1 MGKPVVLYTKEQL
14 PPREPLPREFVPIV
28 SIDHLSQDFEDLPV
42 DNILALGDQTLLRQF
57 QRAFNEISQNRRT
70 TEVGSQPTR
79 DQGQMRPVRYQERN
93 NMEQGHMP
101 ATARS
106 QSQSQPATYR
116 ALSRPTSAQ
125 SAGML
130 MLDTSDDGIQ
140 LPPGW
145 RPSIPT
151 QQLYQVYNPQP
162 EQHNDLLSESIDQ
175 AEVLGPLVV
184 SLYNMLAKLE
194 SQPIYEV
201 LLYLSGH
208 GMDPGNL
215 CLIPDTIK
223 PHPARDDLR
232 DKDPIQCYTDECQQD
247 YLRTFYEAF
256 RRIEAYKGP
265 LGFVGGELY
274 AHQRGYVGVLGVL
287 GLWCYAHKCSPDGL
301 FHHLVIVADCC
312 FAGIWGATL
321 DRIMKCTEP
330 CLEEYRVLLLKYPVS
345 IQCATDKFEA
355 SHGGSFTPLWYFL
368 QTASELQ
375 LKGYERKYEEYK
387 RSHGEPA
394 SHDFETQHPWFIST
408 SAHAPSCKCFDNAD
422 FFVYLLGEQTTEL
435 QGDLQNS
442 VNRMALANAC
452 SPETEM
458 AFPDILNGL
467 QGYSPL
473 THPYVTALAGAALNL
488 RENLQV
494 KKRQVES
501 GDRTSLRSDSQ
512 HQRLLDRLKKS
523 IHIIDQT
530 LDDLRKLQHMPL
542 PRFRHGGYV
551 LDTGNKLNE
560 ASRRQLMKILQP
572 HRRHTIDPGV
582 YVFQGG
588 EGDMSLIVT
597 PDQEQVIL
605 IDGTKTADC
614 FKKAWESTLRYLPRI
629 THIFVTHHDLDH
641 TYGIQLLLARYCVG
655 QADMLPD
662 ISCATIYMNTRAA
675 LRRRSFGHEQEI
687 CTLANEPPLNLWVES
702 VIVWDRPLR
711 LLHCE
716 DFFIE
721 AILPKQSLVNDILHS
736 VEGALDGDN
745 TMAVSSRGGTTA
757 ANVLSIN
764 VVAVWKNRDAYL
776 FTGDAHLADVT
787 KAAQDFLRIHC
798 MESFRYVD
806 VPHHGSANSNVK
818 KVDDRDL
825 GLAGIPA
832 EHYLI
837 SHCGNHH
844 NPSFQTVKDILKRE
858 DREIT
863 LHFLYERR
871 KFEPKYYFLYQERN
885 SRPPVKNPRVPKS
898 GKKPSKPGIS
908 CKECGVGHTT
918 TTQNWHCICVSE
930 AKIRVPLTCHYW
942 ECFVFFPFTD

>member
-1 MGKPVVLYTKEQL
+1 MEHHRSDKISQL
-14 PPREPLPREFVPIV
+14 DKLQCVQRREWDQLQRHQINESDQLRRSQTHQLQQLRRSQTHQLQQLRRVPIYQW
-28 SIDHLSQDFEDLPV
+28 L
-42 DNILALGDQTLLRQF
+42 QF
-57 QRAFNEISQNRRT
+57 QRDRMIQRHELDGDYMRKLHKTQ
-70 TEVGSQPTR
+70 R
-79 DQGQMRPVRYQERN
+79 DQMFRR
-93 NMEQGHMP
+93 
-101 ATARS
+101 
-106 QSQSQPATYR
+106 
-116 ALSRPTSAQ
+116 L
-125 SAGML
+125 
-130 MLDTSDDGIQ
+130 SDDGKQFYYRLHCQ
-140 LPPGW
+140 LC
-145 RPSIPT
+145 
-151 QQLYQVYNPQP
+151 QLKSNQGLQMNHFERDQS
-162 EQHNDLLSESIDQ
+162 NGLLSESIDQ
-175 AEVLGPLVV
+175 AEVLGPLVENLYIMLD
-184 SLYNMLAKLE
+184 SLKRRQSCEM
-194 SQPIYEV
+194 

-215 CLIPDTIK
+215 CLIPDVIK

-232 DKDPIQCYTDECQQD
+232 DKDPAQCYTDKCQQD

-256 RRIEAYKGP
+256 RKLEAYKGP

-330 CLEEYRVLLLKYPVS
+330 CLKEYRVLLLKYPVS

-375 LKGYERKYEEYK
+375 LKDYERKYEEYK
-387 RSHGEPA
+387 RSHGEPV

-408 SAHAPSCKCFDNAD
+408 SAYAPSCKCFDNTD

-473 THPYVTALAGAALNL
+473 AYPYVTALAGAALNL

-494 KKRQVES
+494 KKCQVES
-501 GDRTSLRSDSQ
+501 GDRPHLRSDSQ
-512 HQRLLDRLKKS
+512 HQQFLDRFKKS
-523 IHIIDQT
+523 IHIIEQS
-530 LDDLRKLQHMPL
+530 LDDLRKLQLVPL
-542 PRFRHGGYV
+542 PCFRHGGYV
-551 LDTGNKLNE
+551 LDKGNKLNE
-560 ASRRQLMKILQP
+560 ASRKQLRETLQP
-572 HRRHTIDPGV
+572 RDQDRVITSGV

-588 EGDMSLIVT
+588 EGDMSMIVT
-597 PDQEQVIL
+597 PNYEQVIL

-614 FKKAWESTLRYLPRI
+614 FKAAWKSTLQYLPRI

-641 TYGIQLLLARYCVG
+641 TFGIQLLLARYCVE
-655 QADMLPD
+655 QAGIPD
-662 ISCATIYMNTRAA
+662 ISRATIYMNTRAA
-675 LRRRSFGHEQEI
+675 LRRRNFGHEEDI
-687 CTLANEPPLNLWVES
+687 CSLATTPPLNLQVRS
-702 VIVWDRPLR
+702 VIVGDRPPR
-711 LLHCE
+711 LYCK

-721 AILPKQSLVNDILHS
+721 AILPKQSLVNDIQRS
-736 VEGALDGDN
+736 VVGAFDGDTT

-764 VVAVWKNRDAYL
+764 LVAVWKNRDAYL
-776 FTGDAHLADVT
+776 FTGDAHLKDVT
-787 KAAQDFLRIHC
+787 KAAQDFLRIHRLT
-798 MESFRYVD
+798 SFKYVD

-818 KVDDRDL
+818 KVDLRDR

-832 EHYLI
+832 FNYLI
-837 SHCGNHH
+837 SHCGNRH
-844 NPSFQTVKDILKRE
+844 NLSLTTVTHILKS
-858 DREIT
+858 DQCKK
-863 LHFLYERR
+863 LHFLYPAR
-871 KFEPKYYFLYQERN
+871 KQ
-885 SRPPVKNPRVPKS
+885 PVS
-898 GKKPSKPGIS
+898 SS
-908 CKECGVGHTT
+908 CKECGTDSNT
-918 TTQNWHCICVSE
+918 RNWCCKCVIE
-930 AKIRVPLTCHYW
+930 YQYKIYETLHGNGP
-942 ECFVFFPFTD
+942 FKFFPFYLVEV